1 MKNEKKLETMDIE
14 ILIKIEKMCNSIC
27 CADCIFCEASCGCL
41 YLRAKDVIVEETKMS
56 RDTLDRMLKTAVE
69 ASEETDD

>member
-27 CADCIFCEASCGCL
+27 CADCIFCEAS
-41 YLRAKDVIVEETKMS
+41 
-56 RDTLDRMLKTAVE
+56 
-69 ASEETDD
+69 EETDD